1 MNAANNLA
9 LAQRGTVVVNHD
21 IKAMNEQATKQDLH
35 NQGIQID
42 SEFVKVDSQLVIL
55 RTDMNAGFDR
65 VDGQFTNLRTDMDA
79 KFTKVDSQIT
89 NLRTDMNAGF
99 DRVDGQFT
107 NLRTDMDGKFT
118 NLRTDMDSQFIKFRA
133 EMDSQFIKFR
143 AEMSEQ
149 FSKVYTMFDTK
160 QVELNKTLF
169 KFGSLYFTMM
179 FAVLSVERWWR

>member
-9 LAQRGTVVVNHD
+9 LAARGTTVVNHD
-21 IKAMNEQATKQDLH
+21 NQAMNEPATKQDLR
-35 NQGIQID
+35 NQGILID

-79 KFTKVDSQIT
+79 KFTKVNSQIT

-99 DRVDGQFT
+99 DKVYSRFEIVDSQFA
-107 NLRTDMDGKFT
+107 NLRTDMDAKF
-118 NLRTDMDSQFIKFRA
+118 DKA
-133 EMDSQFIKFR
+133 
-143 AEMSEQ
+143 
-149 FSKVYTMFDTK
+149 
-160 QVELNKTLF
+160 QVALNKTLL

>member
-9 LAQRGTVVVNHD
+9 LMQIGPAVADHD
-21 IKAMNEQATKQDLH
+21 SQTMNEPATKQDLY
-35 NQGIQID
+35 NMGVQID
-42 SEFVKVDSQLVIL
+42 SNFGKVISQFELVDKQFEIVDSQ
-55 RTDMNAGFDR
+55 F
-65 VDGQFTNLRTDMDA
+65 
-79 KFTKVDSQIT
+79 T

-99 DRVDGQFT
+99 S
-107 NLRTDMDGKFT
+107 NLRTD
-118 NLRTDMDSQFIKFRA
+118 
-133 EMDSQFIKFR
+133 MDSQFIKFR

>member
-1 MNAANNLA
+1 MNATNNLA

-21 IKAMNEQATKQDLH
+21 NHAMNEQATKQDLH

-42 SEFVKVDSQLVIL
+42 SKFVKVDSQLVIL
-55 RTDMNAGFDR
+55 RNDMNAGFDR

-79 KFTKVDSQIT
+79 KFANVDNQIT
-89 NLRTDMNAGF
+89 NLRTDTNAGF
-99 DRVDGQFT
+99 DKVYSRFEIVDSQFA
-107 NLRTDMDGKFT
+107 NLRTD
-118 NLRTDMDSQFIKFRA
+118 I
-133 EMDSQFIKFR
+133 DSQFIKFR

-179 FAVLSVERWWR
+179 FAVLSIDRWWR

>member
-1 MNAANNLA
+1 MNAANNLV
-9 LAQRGTVVVNHD
+9 LAPRGTTVVNHD
-21 IKAMNEQATKQDLH
+21 NKAMNEQATKQDLH

-89 NLRTDMNAGF
+89 NLRTDMDAGF
-99 DRVDGQFT
+99 DKVYSRFEIVDSQFA
-107 NLRTDMDGKFT
+107 NLRTD
-118 NLRTDMDSQFIKFRA
+118 I
-133 EMDSQFIKFR
+133 DSQFIKFR

-179 FAVLSVERWWR
+179 FAVLSIDRWWR

>member
-1 MNAANNLA
+1 MAMPCTHRDNPPTRKVLFMNAANNLA

-21 IKAMNEQATKQDLH
+21 NKAMNEQATKQDLH

-55 RTDMNAGFDR
+55 RTDMNTG
-65 VDGQFTNLRTDMDA
+65 VDKVYSRFEI
-79 KFTKVDSQIT
+79 VDSQIT
-89 NLRTDMNAGF
+89 NLRTDMNTGF
-99 DRVDGQFT
+99 DKVYSRFEIVDSQFA
-107 NLRTDMDGKFT
+107 NLRTD
-118 NLRTDMDSQFIKFRA
+118 
-133 EMDSQFIKFR
+133 MDSQFIKFR

-160 QVELNKTLF
+160 QVELNKTLL

>member
-9 LAQRGTVVVNHD
+9 LMQIGPAVADHD
-21 IKAMNEQATKQDLH
+21 SQAMNEPATKQDLY
-35 NQGIQID
+35 NMGVQID
-42 SEFVKVDSQLVIL
+42 SNFGKVISQFTIVGSEFV
-55 RTDMNAGFDR
+55 
-65 VDGQFTNLRTDMDA
+65 
-79 KFTKVDSQIT
+79 

-99 DRVDGQFT
+99 ERVDNQIT

-118 NLRTDMDSQFIKFRA
+118 NLRTD
-133 EMDSQFIKFR
+133 MDSQFIKFR

-179 FAVLSVERWWR
+179 FAVLSIERWWR

>member
-1 MNAANNLA
+1 MNAANNLV
-9 LAQRGTVVVNHD
+9 LAPRGPTVVNHD
-21 IKAMNEQATKQDLH
+21 NKAMNEQATKQDLH

-89 NLRTDMNAGF
+89 NLRTDMDAGF
-99 DRVDGQFT
+99 DKVYSRFEIVDSQFA
-107 NLRTDMDGKFT
+107 NLRTD
-118 NLRTDMDSQFIKFRA
+118 I
-133 EMDSQFIKFR
+133 DSQFIKFR

-179 FAVLSVERWWR
+179 FAVLSIDRWWR